1 MSTKTSTKS
10 TKAKPVQVTWPKI
23 TGGSHLTV
31 TEHENGKTELKW
43 DDEQLLKDVREA
55 TKQPTKGTKN
65 GKTKKT
71 SKSK

>member
-1 MSTKTSTKS
+1 MSTKTSTKL
-10 TKAKPVQVTWPKI
+10 TKTKPVQVTWPKV
-23 TGGSHLTV
+23 TTESHLTV

-65 GKTKKT
+65 GETKKT